1 MWKNFFY
8 FTRMERQGI
17 IVLAVLIAL
26 VFTAC
31 WLVSSQEEAIVTD
44 TGKFEKDYADFVA
57 SIEERKKKQNA
68 NYKNDFRERKVV
80 LSPFDPNT
88 TDSIG
93 FLDLGLPSWMAK
105 NILRYRAKGGKFR
118 VPEEFKKIYGLTEEQ
133 YAILLPYIYINDASV
148 KRDTVRLLARESQ
161 RDSTKV
167 YKYPTGT
174 VIDLNEADTTE
185 LKKIPGIGSGIA
197 RMIVGY
203 RRQLGGFYDI
213 EQLKEIQINTRE
225 LRPWLMIGK
234 NKIQQLNLNKASIE
248 RLRAHPYI
256 NFYQAKVMVEYRKK
270 KGSLKSLK
278 QLALYEEFTEE
289 DLKRISHYICFE

>member
-1 MWKNFFY
+1 MWKDFFY

-31 WLVSSQEEAIVTD
+31 WLVSSQEEVIVTD

-167 YKYPTGT
+167 YKYPSGT

-225 LRPWLMIGK
+225 LRLWLMIGK

>member
-1 MWKNFFY
+1 MWKDFFY

-31 WLVSSQEEAIVTD
+31 WLVSSQEEVIVTD

-68 NYKNDFRERKVV
+68 DYKNDFRERKVV

-148 KRDTVRLLARESQ
+148 ERDTVRLLARESQ

-167 YKYPTGT
+167 YKYPSGT

>member
-1 MWKNFFY
+1 MWKDFFY

-31 WLVSSQEEAIVTD
+31 WLVSSQEEVIVTD

-203 RRQLGGFYDI
+203 RKQLGGFYDI

>member
-1 MWKNFFY
+1 MWKDFFY

-31 WLVSSQEEAIVTD
+31 WLVSSQEEVIVTD

-167 YKYPTGT
+167 YKYPSGT

>member
-1 MWKNFFY
+1 MWKDFFY

-26 VFTAC
+26 VFTVC
-31 WLVSSQEEAIVTD
+31 WLVSSQEEVIVTD

>member
-1 MWKNFFY
+1 MWKDFFY

-31 WLVSSQEEAIVTD
+31 WLVSSQEEVIVTD

-68 NYKNDFRERKVV
+68 DYKNDFRERKVV

-148 KRDTVRLLARESQ
+148 ERDTVRLLARESQ

-203 RRQLGGFYDI
+203 RKQLGGFYDI

>member
-1 MWKNFFY
+1 MWKDFFY

-31 WLVSSQEEAIVTD
+31 WLVSSQEEVIVTD

-68 NYKNDFRERKVV
+68 DYKNDFRERKVV

>member
-1 MWKNFFY
+1 MWKDFFY

-31 WLVSSQEEAIVTD
+31 WLVSSQEEVIVTD

>member
-1 MWKNFFY
+1 MWKDFFY